1 MKRNKV
7 RASVI
12 AAICTIAIAAFDW
25 FVLKSDPVNTALAL
39 ATVALYFS
47 LRNDL
52 LSEED

>member
-12 AAICTIAIAAFDW
+12 AAICTIVIAFFDW
-25 FVLKSDPVNTALAL
+25 VVLKLDTAQTALAL

-52 LSEED
+52 LSDED